1 MIKIYLSLSIHRQN
15 IHKHLEETAT
25 NRTLSFLMYDTAE
38 PQLYFLL
45 SLYPTNL
52 QEANSFKHVSTYFV
66 HLFD

>member
-1 MIKIYLSLSIHRQN
+1 
-15 IHKHLEETAT
+15 
-25 NRTLSFLMYDTAE
+25 MYDTAE

-52 QEANSFKHVSTYFV
+52 PETKSFKYVSTYFV